1 MTQAWHR
8 RWRRALLHCRSRACG
23 ARRAVATCWRRDG
36 RYIGDRLGRCETH
49 LCSDRVDHRATHR
62 KACDRVAD
70 GSASN
75 ARADCACAGSAGPQL
90 AGDALGIGSLITVP
104 SAGTLPPLITVT
116 VYSIVPPMA
125 TVCRS
130 AVLLIC
136 SCGVELPVTDAM
148 HGGAI
153 TDAAF
158 ACAAFIS
165 TPHTPPPDGV
175 TLAVLV
181 MVAGGALLTVAVTV

>member
-1 MTQAWHR
+1 MIVSLMAPLPMPAQTAP
-8 RWRRALLHCRSRACG
+8 ALVLQVHS
-23 ARRAVATCWRRDG
+23 W
-36 RYIGDRLGRCETH
+36 
-49 LCSDRVDHRATHR
+49 
-62 KACDRVAD
+62 
-70 GSASN
+70 
-75 ARADCACAGSAGPQL
+75 L
-90 AGDALGIGSLITVP
+90 AMPSGIGSLITVP

-116 VYSIVPPMA
+116 VYSIVPPTA

-136 SCGVELPVTDAM
+136 SCGVELPVTDAV

-165 TPHTPPPDGV
+165 TPHMPPPDGV